1 MNLFLLPYQ
10 AWSLALECRNF
21 RDGLSPWA
29 QWLVQGSCKVGSGF
43 KCNSLGQCDGVFFF
57 FLASDAT
64 TGGRNSR
71 TWSSTTRVHMRSVS
85 LYIISS
91 LEPSKNLSTMPWI
104 VGPFYWVHSNPPS
117 LWHQSRWNE
126 AKRFSTRRDVWGSR
140 CPFIGGYATWSI
152 AITSQIICLKMSTVV
167 THSCNSCKWVIQ
179 FCNRFL
185 NMI

>member
-1 MNLFLLPYQ
+1 MD
-10 AWSLALECRNF
+10 SALEPSGWCRAVAKWVVASNAT
-21 RDGLSPWA
+21 PWA
-29 QWLVQGSCKVGSGF
+29 NATVC
-43 KCNSLGQCDGVFFF
+43 FFF
-57 FLASDAT
+57 WASDAT